1 VNAPFEQEAEA
12 KALKHAG
19 MQEFILFEL
28 SLILSKDARSQRPYA
43 GLAPATRALI
53 TEPASSVVIASKSGA
68 EAISQW
74 GHKLSKPITA

>member
-1 VNAPFEQEAEA
+1 
-12 KALKHAG
+12 

-53 TEPASSVVIASKSGA
+53 TEPASGVAIGSKKWS
-68 EAISQW
+68 
-74 GHKLSKPITA
+74 